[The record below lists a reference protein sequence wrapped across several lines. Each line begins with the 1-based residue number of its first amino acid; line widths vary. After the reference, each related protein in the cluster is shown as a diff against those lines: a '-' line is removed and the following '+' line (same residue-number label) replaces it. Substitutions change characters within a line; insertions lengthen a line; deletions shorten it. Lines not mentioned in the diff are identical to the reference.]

1 VANAAAL
8 SWADSAAGKA
18 GCALVASALWLYFF
32 STLPPTYFVHLNDF
46 PAYYGAAT
54 SIASGH
60 PEQLYGNEFKWFT
73 NLPVVALLMRP
84 LAALDYAQ
92 AWKFFWWLQVISFV
106 LTYGVLV
113 AFVRQFYAP
122 LSGLLLLAS
131 SAIFL
136 CFSPLMLR
144 CLDLGQ
150 TTPMM
155 VLLFAGVIFAAR
167 SGWVRV
173 SGAVLGIICVI
184 KIPPNLLIIL
194 LALRRRLSLAL
205 PAAAVVVAAVM
216 LSFALFG
223 SELVSQFFER
233 VVAENF
239 GRSEAAFNNQS
250 FEGALMRIFT
260 DRGLAD
266 WTTTD
271 RPLPVTIGVV
281 SLAIALAALLYL
293 RAPGFLVPS
302 RLAPDADPREG
313 SLELETAIGVAVMLL
328 LFPVVWIHY
337 YLFLAVPL
345 TLLPFWW
352 IARDL
357 SRPAW
362 LLALLALALWFASGT
377 QSHEN
382 AHYAARETEWLFR
395 MAQNRQPLGA
405 LLLVVGLSFPLA
417 ELAARARNK

>member
-1 VANAAAL
+1 
-8 SWADSAAGKA
+8 
-18 GCALVASALWLYFF
+18 
-32 STLPPTYFVHLNDF
+32 
-46 PAYYGAAT
+46 
-54 SIASGH
+54 
-60 PEQLYGNEFKWFT
+60 
-73 NLPVVALLMRP
+73 
-84 LAALDYAQ
+84 
-92 AWKFFWWLQVISFV
+92 
-106 LTYGVLV
+106 
-113 AFVRQFYAP
+113 
-122 LSGLLLLAS
+122 
-131 SAIFL
+131 
-136 CFSPLMLR
+136 
-144 CLDLGQ
+144 
-150 TTPMM
+150 
-155 VLLFAGVIFAAR
+155 
-167 SGWVRV
+167 
-173 SGAVLGIICVI
+173 
-184 KIPPNLLIIL
+184 
-194 LALRRRLSLAL
+194 
-205 PAAAVVVAAVM
+205 
-216 LSFALFG
+216 
-223 SELVSQFFER
+223 
-233 VVAENF
+233 
-239 GRSEAAFNNQS
+239 
-250 FEGALMRIFT
+250 MRIFT

-281 SLAIALAALLYL
+281 SLAMALAALLYL

-352 IARDL
+352 ITRDL

-382 AHYAARETEWLFR
+382 THYAARETEWLFR

-417 ELAARARNK
+417 ELAARVRNK